1 MMVLSDGERI
11 SIIRSAVLI
20 QYTRV
25 MDRRTDRQ
33 TDGIG
38 VPYTRYSYMLSRV
51 IKSNTLISQPHSHFS
66 RLPSRHWDRSMSQL
80 LTSRDVGSLPSSRR
94 SDGPHSVPAAVSHG
108 AAIPSDTMQLF
119 CTTASHQVM
128 TSGHQWNSFESFA

>member
-51 IKSNTLISQPHSHFS
+51 IKSNTLISQPHSHFR
-66 RLPSRHWDRSMSQL
+66 RLLSRHWDRSMSQL
-80 LTSRDVGSLPSSRR
+80 LTSSVSWDVGSLRSSRR
-94 SDGPHSVPAAVSHG
+94 SDGVTDRILFQRLSV
-108 AAIPSDTMQLF
+108 TMQRSPAIQ
-119 CTTASHQVM
+119 CSY
-128 TSGHQWNSFESFA
+128 FA